1 MAQAFLAHIA
11 AHAEDAVRA
20 AEMQRVSHVL
30 FEQIDGFAEA
40 VAQEFQREHDDS
52 VVASTA
58 ARIEAVNGVLD
69 GGSLSTQGNRALG
82 YPLGGLHRAL
92 VVWVEGETS
101 GGAADAL
108 RTAAATL
115 LDRLRSTHR
124 LLLPVGA
131 GAMWAWGTVPPET
144 EPAESLERLAI
155 PAGVRA
161 ALGQAGTGAAGFR
174 DSHREARAVE
184 RLIGLNGNSLPPI
197 VDHAS
202 VALVCLLSGD
212 LPAARAFVR
221 SQLGPLG
228 GGGRRS
234 QDLRRTLRC
243 YLDQERSLARVSA
256 LLHISRNTVTYRIR
270 QAEQLACRS
279 IDRDHQDLHAALLLC
294 DVLGPR
300 TAD

>member
-1 MAQAFLAHIA
+1 
-11 AHAEDAVRA
+11 
-20 AEMQRVSHVL
+20 MQRVSHVL
-30 FEQIDGFAEA
+30 FEQIDGFAES

-52 VVASTA
+52 VVASAA
-58 ARIEAVNGVLD
+58 ARIEAVNGVLN
-69 GGSLSTQGNRALG
+69 GGSLSTQASRALG
-82 YPLGGLHRAL
+82 YPLGGRHRAM
-92 VVWVEGETS
+92 VVWIEGETS
-101 GGAADAL
+101 GAADAL
-108 RTAAATL
+108 RTAAVTL

-131 GAMWAWGTVPPET
+131 GAMWAWGTVPPES
-144 EPAESLERLAI
+144 EPAESVEALSI

-161 ALGQAGTGAAGFR
+161 ALGQAGDGVAGFR

-202 VALVCLLSGD
+202 VALACLLSGD

-228 GGGRRS
+228 MGGRRN

-270 QAEQLACRS
+270 QAEQLAGRS